1 MLHSRALVRVK
12 IIKQP
17 TGTVD
22 AVHLWKLI
30 EGHVYDV
37 TPSMADFL
45 VASHWAEA
53 VVDEQLTLIGPVDHP
68 SVVELLNKPERA
80 IAADRP
86 PSRRRTRTA
95 KTSR

>member
-45 VASHWAEA
+45 VASRWAEA

-80 IAADRP
+80 IAADR
-86 PSRRRTRTA
+86 RRRTRTA